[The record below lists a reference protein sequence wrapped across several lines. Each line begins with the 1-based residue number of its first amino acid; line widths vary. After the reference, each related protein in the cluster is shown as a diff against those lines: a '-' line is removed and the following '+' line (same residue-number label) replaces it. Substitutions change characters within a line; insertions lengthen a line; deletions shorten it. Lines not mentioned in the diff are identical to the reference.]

1 MGAVIIEVAYII
13 EVKNFQSLLSFKK
26 LVPVILLI
34 GAIPIVINNIKK
46 VDKWLL
52 FITVWKREM
61 KTFPFPFNKFI
72 YSYE

>member
-46 VDKWLL
+46 VDK
-52 FITVWKREM
+52 
-61 KTFPFPFNKFI
+61 
-72 YSYE
+72 